1 MYFFE
6 NMVYN
11 ESKITERR
19 NNMETIRSRMKKRG
33 ITMKMVAVASGT
45 NVSTVSQILNED
57 LNDRV
62 KTAADR
68 LIGVVDQEIVGSL
81 NSEAYLQ

>member
-1 MYFFE
+1 
-6 NMVYN
+6 
-11 ESKITERR
+11 
-19 NNMETIRSRMKKRG
+19 METIRSRMKKRG

-45 NVSTVSQILNED
+45 NVSTVSQILND
-57 LNDRV
+57 NLNDRV

-81 NSEAYLQ
+81 NSEAYLQQLTWKVGLYWTWMSYNH

>member
-1 MYFFE
+1 
-6 NMVYN
+6 
-11 ESKITERR
+11 
-19 NNMETIRSRMKKRG
+19 METIRSRMKKRG

-45 NVSTVSQILNED
+45 NVSTVSQILNEN
-57 LNDRV
+57 LNNRV

>member
-1 MYFFE
+1 M
-6 NMVYN
+6 NYN
-11 ESKITERR
+11 GSNNIERR
-19 NNMETIRSRMKKRG
+19 LNMETIRSRMKKRG

-45 NVSTVSQILNED
+45 NVSTVSQILNEN
-57 LNDRV
+57 LNNRV

-68 LIGVVDQEIVGSL
+68 LIGVVDQEIVGNL

>member
-1 MYFFE
+1 
-6 NMVYN
+6 
-11 ESKITERR
+11 
-19 NNMETIRSRMKKRG
+19 METIRSRMKKRG

-45 NVSTVSQILNED
+45 NVSTVSQILND
-57 LNDRV
+57 NLNDRV

-81 NSEAYLQ
+81 NPEAYLQQLTWKVGLYWTWMSYNH

>member
-45 NVSTVSQILNED
+45 NVSTVSQILNEN

-68 LIGVVDQEIVGSL
+68 LIGVVDQEIVGNL

>member
-45 NVSTVSQILNED
+45 NVSTVSQILND
-57 LNDRV
+57 NLNDRV

>member
-1 MYFFE
+1 
-6 NMVYN
+6 
-11 ESKITERR
+11 
-19 NNMETIRSRMKKRG
+19 MKKRG

-45 NVSTVSQILNED
+45 NISTVSQILNED

>member
-45 NVSTVSQILNED
+45 NVSTVSQILND
-57 LNDRV
+57 NLNDRV

-81 NSEAYLQ
+81 NPEAYLQ

>member
-1 MYFFE
+1 
-6 NMVYN
+6 
-11 ESKITERR
+11 
-19 NNMETIRSRMKKRG
+19 MKKRG

-45 NVSTVSQILNED
+45 NVSTVSQILND
-57 LNDRV
+57 NLNDRV

>member
-1 MYFFE
+1 
-6 NMVYN
+6 
-11 ESKITERR
+11 
-19 NNMETIRSRMKKRG
+19 METIRSRMKKRG

-45 NVSTVSQILNED
+45 NISTVSQILNED
-57 LNDRV
+57 LNNRI

>member
-19 NNMETIRSRMKKRG
+19 NNLETIRSRMKKRG

-45 NVSTVSQILNED
+45 NVSTVSQILND
-57 LNDRV
+57 NLNDRV

-68 LIGVVDQEIVGSL
+68 LIGGVDQEIVGRL

>member
-11 ESKITERR
+11 KSKITERR

-45 NVSTVSQILNED
+45 NVSTVSQILND
-57 LNDRV
+57 NLNDRV

>member
-1 MYFFE
+1 
-6 NMVYN
+6 
-11 ESKITERR
+11 
-19 NNMETIRSRMKKRG
+19 METIRSRMKKRG

-45 NVSTVSQILNED
+45 NVSTVSQILNEN

-68 LIGVVDQEIVGSL
+68 LIGVVDQEIVGNL

>member
-57 LNDRV
+57 LNDRI

>member
-1 MYFFE
+1 
-6 NMVYN
+6 
-11 ESKITERR
+11 
-19 NNMETIRSRMKKRG
+19 METIRSRMKKRG

-45 NVSTVSQILNED
+45 NVSTVSQILNEN
-57 LNDRV
+57 LNNRV

-68 LIGVVDQEIVGSL
+68 LIGVVDQEIVGNL

>member
-1 MYFFE
+1 
-6 NMVYN
+6 
-11 ESKITERR
+11 
-19 NNMETIRSRMKKRG
+19 METIRSRMKKRG

-45 NVSTVSQILNED
+45 NVSTVSQILND
-57 LNDRV
+57 NLNDRV

-68 LIGVVDQEIVGSL
+68 LIGVVAQEIVGSL

>member
-1 MYFFE
+1 
-6 NMVYN
+6 
-11 ESKITERR
+11 
-19 NNMETIRSRMKKRG
+19 METIRSRMKKRG

-45 NVSTVSQILNED
+45 NVSTVSQILND
-57 LNDRV
+57 NLNDRV

>member
-1 MYFFE
+1 
-6 NMVYN
+6 
-11 ESKITERR
+11 
-19 NNMETIRSRMKKRG
+19 METIRSRMKKRG

-45 NVSTVSQILNED
+45 NISTVSQILNED

>member
-1 MYFFE
+1 
-6 NMVYN
+6 MVNN

-45 NVSTVSQILNED
+45 NISTVSQILNED

>member
-45 NVSTVSQILNED
+45 NISTVSQILNED

>member
-1 MYFFE
+1 
-6 NMVYN
+6 
-11 ESKITERR
+11 
-19 NNMETIRSRMKKRG
+19 METIRSRMKKRG

-81 NSEAYLQ
+81 NSEAYLQQLTGKVGLYWTWMSYNH

>member
-1 MYFFE
+1 
-6 NMVYN
+6 
-11 ESKITERR
+11 
-19 NNMETIRSRMKKRG
+19 METIRSRMKKRG

-45 NVSTVSQILNED
+45 NVSTVSQILND
-57 LNDRV
+57 NLNDRV

-68 LIGVVDQEIVGSL
+68 LIGVVDQEIVGNL

>member
-1 MYFFE
+1 
-6 NMVYN
+6 MVYN

-45 NVSTVSQILNED
+45 NISTVSQILNED

>member
-1 MYFFE
+1 
-6 NMVYN
+6 
-11 ESKITERR
+11 
-19 NNMETIRSRMKKRG
+19 METIRSRMKKRG
-33 ITMKMVAVASGT
+33 ITMKMVAIASGT

-57 LNDRV
+57 LNDRI

>member
-1 MYFFE
+1 
-6 NMVYN
+6 
-11 ESKITERR
+11 
-19 NNMETIRSRMKKRG
+19 
-33 ITMKMVAVASGT
+33 MVAVASGT
-45 NVSTVSQILNED
+45 NISTVSQILNED

>member
-1 MYFFE
+1 
-6 NMVYN
+6 
-11 ESKITERR
+11 
-19 NNMETIRSRMKKRG
+19 MKKRG

-45 NVSTVSQILNED
+45 NVSTVSQILNEN

-68 LIGVVDQEIVGSL
+68 LIGVVDQEIVGNL

>member
-33 ITMKMVAVASGT
+33 ITMIMVAVASGT
-45 NVSTVSQILNED
+45 NVSTVSQILND
-57 LNDRV
+57 NLNDSV

>member
-1 MYFFE
+1 
-6 NMVYN
+6 
-11 ESKITERR
+11 
-19 NNMETIRSRMKKRG
+19 METIRSRMKKRG

-45 NVSTVSQILNED
+45 NVSTVSQILNEN
-57 LNDRV
+57 LNYRV

-68 LIGVVDQEIVGSL
+68 LIGVVDQEIVGNL

>member
-1 MYFFE
+1 
-6 NMVYN
+6 
-11 ESKITERR
+11 
-19 NNMETIRSRMKKRG
+19 METIRSRMKKRG

>member
-1 MYFFE
+1 
-6 NMVYN
+6 
-11 ESKITERR
+11 
-19 NNMETIRSRMKKRG
+19 METIRSRMKKRG

-45 NVSTVSQILNED
+45 NVSTVSQILNEN

>member
-45 NVSTVSQILNED
+45 NISTVSQILNED
-57 LNDRV
+57 LNDRI

>member
-1 MYFFE
+1 
-6 NMVYN
+6 
-11 ESKITERR
+11 
-19 NNMETIRSRMKKRG
+19 METIRSRMKKRG

-45 NVSTVSQILNED
+45 NVSTVSQILND
-57 LNDRV
+57 NLNDRV

-81 NSEAYLQ
+81 NPEAYLQ

>member
-1 MYFFE
+1 
-6 NMVYN
+6 MVYN

-45 NVSTVSQILNED
+45 NVSTVSQILND
-57 LNDRV
+57 NLNDRV

>member
-1 MYFFE
+1 
-6 NMVYN
+6 
-11 ESKITERR
+11 
-19 NNMETIRSRMKKRG
+19 METIRSRMKKRG

-57 LNDRV
+57 LNDRI

>member
-1 MYFFE
+1 
-6 NMVYN
+6 
-11 ESKITERR
+11 
-19 NNMETIRSRMKKRG
+19 METIRSRMKKRG

-45 NVSTVSQILNED
+45 NVSTVSEILND
-57 LNDRV
+57 NLNDRV

-81 NSEAYLQ
+81 NSEAYLQQLTWKVGLYWTWMSYNH